1 MATQLQ
7 EGLAWG
13 ELRGIKAFVADS
25 NYNGTSELIV
35 FAHTDGYVYR
45 MEDGNSFDGS
55 NIISTFATP
64 FFPITDPRVRKSFYK
79 MFLFTD
85 PQGSF
90 NSNFSLKYD
99 FADPSVIQPATK
111 TISNTAVASEQAIY
125 GNVQFAHGGLVNN
138 GSNYSSGV
146 TTIAVDNLSTSN
158 LIAGDTFIIAGQG
171 TGSGASFVHT
181 VFTLSS
187 APSITNNAGNLTFS
201 PATPSSLN
209 DNTKVSFKTVNS
221 VGASTYGGESLKSI
235 FEEQTTGSGF
245 TASLQFESESTDAPY
260 SLDAVTLEYIR
271 TYTLIGFIMTGYTR
285 TDTTN
290 NIADGNIINASD
302 FDGEFD
308 AIETAFGTSGHTHD
322 GVTAGD
328 GGAITK
334 IGPGQ
339 DLVVSTTQVVPKT
352 TEQLTIGT
360 SSLKFTDLH
369 LNGSINATGLAT
381 DILVATDKKIQF
393 HDTAIFIHASQNGQL
408 DIDADTTVQINTAT
422 LDIDA
427 SSEVNISGATT
438 IGGIITATTG
448 THSLGATS
456 FNDNAITNVG
466 DIQLDSITGDDDTDT
481 SITFSGSNIITIA
494 TGGSNRLTIADGAL
508 SPVTTN
514 QIDLGTSSLEYKN
527 AFFDGTVTT
536 DALVADTADIDAG
549 TIDGVTLG
557 TNSAITQA
565 VIDNVNING
574 AQIGHTDDTDLITL
588 ADQAVTIAGSL
599 TLSGGLTVNG
609 TTTTVATTNTVVS
622 DSLIEL
628 ANGTSGSPSNDAGIV
643 IERGS
648 ANNAF
653 MGFDESADKFI
664 VGTGTFTGASTGD
677 LTITTGTLVANLE
690 GNVSG
695 ATTIEGTTL
704 VGKIKNTGG
713 NDAFTLP
720 DDDGSADQFLK
731 TDGSGNLDFA
741 SVSNNSV
748 RYVRSRWCIWYIRC
762 C

>member
-1 MATQLQ
+1 MA
-7 EGLAWG
+7 
-13 ELRGIKAFVADS
+13 
-25 NYNGTSELIV
+25 
-35 FAHTDGYVYR
+35 GY
-45 MEDGNSFDGS
+45 S
-55 NIISTFATP
+55 
-64 FFPITDPRVRKSFYK
+64 
-79 MFLFTD
+79 
-85 PQGSF
+85 
-90 NSNFSLKYD
+90 
-99 FADPSVIQPATK
+99 
-111 TISNTAVASEQAIY
+111 
-125 GNVQFAHGGLVNN
+125 
-138 GSNYSSGV
+138 
-146 TTIAVDNLSTSN
+146 
-158 LIAGDTFIIAGQG
+158 
-171 TGSGASFVHT
+171 
-181 VFTLSS
+181 
-187 APSITNNAGNLTFS
+187 
-201 PATPSSLN
+201 
-209 DNTKVSFKTVNS
+209 
-221 VGASTYGGESLKSI
+221 
-235 FEEQTTGSGF
+235 
-245 TASLQFESESTDAPY
+245 
-260 SLDAVTLEYIR
+260 
-271 TYTLIGFIMTGYTR
+271 R

-308 AIETAFGTSGHTHD
+308 AIATAFGTSGHTHD
-322 GVTAGD
+322 GTSEN

-334 IGPGQ
+334 IGPAQ
-339 DLVVSTTQVVPKT
+339 DLVVSASLVTPKT
-352 TEQLTIGT
+352 TNTLDIGT
-360 SSLKFTDLH
+360 DALEFKDIYIDGTAYID
-369 LNGSINATGLAT
+369 GLGR

-393 HDTAIFIHASQNGQL
+393 RDAAIFLNSSTDGQL

-427 SSEVNISGATT
+427 SSEVNISGAAT

-466 DIQLDSITGDDDTDT
+466 DIQLDSITGDGDTDT

-494 TGGSNRLTIADGAL
+494 TGGANRLTIADGAL

-609 TTTTVATTNTVVS
+609 TTTTVSTTNTVAT

-695 ATTIEGTTL
+695 ATTIAGTTL

-741 SVSNNSV
+741 SVSTTTALGTSGAGGVSGTLGVANGGTGLTSITANKLITGNGTSAMTVESGLTYDGSTFTVSGTVSATEVTATSDERLKSDIQTIDNALDKVMNMRGVTYTMQDQKGTGVVAQEIEKILPEVVVDGEEYKSV
-748 RYVRSRWCIWYIRC
+748 AYGNMVGVLIEAIKDLKKEINEHKQGCKCHGSSD
-762 C
+762 

>member
-1 MATQLQ
+1 MA
-7 EGLAWG
+7 
-13 ELRGIKAFVADS
+13 
-25 NYNGTSELIV
+25 
-35 FAHTDGYVYR
+35 GY
-45 MEDGNSFDGS
+45 S
-55 NIISTFATP
+55 
-64 FFPITDPRVRKSFYK
+64 
-79 MFLFTD
+79 
-85 PQGSF
+85 
-90 NSNFSLKYD
+90 
-99 FADPSVIQPATK
+99 
-111 TISNTAVASEQAIY
+111 
-125 GNVQFAHGGLVNN
+125 
-138 GSNYSSGV
+138 
-146 TTIAVDNLSTSN
+146 
-158 LIAGDTFIIAGQG
+158 
-171 TGSGASFVHT
+171 
-181 VFTLSS
+181 
-187 APSITNNAGNLTFS
+187 
-201 PATPSSLN
+201 
-209 DNTKVSFKTVNS
+209 
-221 VGASTYGGESLKSI
+221 
-235 FEEQTTGSGF
+235 
-245 TASLQFESESTDAPY
+245 
-260 SLDAVTLEYIR
+260 
-271 TYTLIGFIMTGYTR
+271 R

-308 AIETAFGTSGHTHD
+308 AIATAFGTSGHTHD
-322 GVTAGD
+322 GTSEN

-334 IGPGQ
+334 IGPAQ
-339 DLVVSTTQVVPKT
+339 DLVVSASLVTPKT
-352 TEQLTIGT
+352 TNTLDIGT
-360 SSLKFTDLH
+360 DALEFKDIYID
-369 LNGSINATGLAT
+369 GIAYIDGLGR
-381 DILVATDKKIQF
+381 DMLVASDKKIEF
-393 HDTAIFIHASQNGQL
+393 RDDAIFINSSTNGQL
-408 DIDADTTVQINTAT
+408 DIDADVTVQINTAT

-427 SSEVNISGATT
+427 SSSVNISGATT
-438 IGGIITATTG
+438 IGGVITATTG

-574 AQIGHTDDTDLITL
+574 AQIGHTDDTDLVTL

-609 TTTTVATTNTVVS
+609 TTTTVATTNTVAT

-628 ANGTSGSPSNDAGIV
+628 ANGTSGSPANDAGIV

-690 GNVSG
+690 GNVTG
-695 ATTIEGTTL
+695 DTTGTNIGTL
-704 VGKIKNTGG
+704 KKTAS
-713 NDAFTLP
+713 DTAFTLP
-720 DDDGSADQFLK
+720 ASDGSANEFLK
-731 TDGSGNLDFA
+731 TDGSGNLGFSA
-741 SVSNNSV
+741 VTVNNSGFDASGSEQLTV
-748 RYVRSRWCIWYIRC
+748 SKGGTGATSFTNNRVLTGNGTSAIVDEANLTFDGSTLSVTGGVTATGTVQGLEVTATSDERLKSDIQTIDNALDKVMKMRGVTYTMQDQKGTGVVAQEIEKILPEVVVDNEYKSVAYGNIVGVLIEAIKDLKKEIDEHKQGCKC
-762 C
+762 HGS

>member
-1 MATQLQ
+1 
-7 EGLAWG
+7 
-13 ELRGIKAFVADS
+13 
-25 NYNGTSELIV
+25 
-35 FAHTDGYVYR
+35 
-45 MEDGNSFDGS
+45 
-55 NIISTFATP
+55 
-64 FFPITDPRVRKSFYK
+64 
-79 MFLFTD
+79 
-85 PQGSF
+85 
-90 NSNFSLKYD
+90 
-99 FADPSVIQPATK
+99 
-111 TISNTAVASEQAIY
+111 
-125 GNVQFAHGGLVNN
+125 
-138 GSNYSSGV
+138 
-146 TTIAVDNLSTSN
+146 
-158 LIAGDTFIIAGQG
+158 
-171 TGSGASFVHT
+171 
-181 VFTLSS
+181 
-187 APSITNNAGNLTFS
+187 
-201 PATPSSLN
+201 
-209 DNTKVSFKTVNS
+209 
-221 VGASTYGGESLKSI
+221 
-235 FEEQTTGSGF
+235 
-245 TASLQFESESTDAPY
+245 
-260 SLDAVTLEYIR
+260 
-271 TYTLIGFIMTGYTR
+271 MTGYTR

-466 DIQLDSITGDDDTDT
+466 DIQLDSITGESDTDT

-514 QIDLGTSSLEYKN
+514 QIDLGTSLLEYKN

-574 AQIGHTDDTDLITL
+574 AQIGHTDDTDLVTL

-609 TTTTVATTNTVVS
+609 TTTTVATTNTVAT

-628 ANGTSGSPSNDAGIV
+628 ANGTSGSPANDAGIV

-704 VGKIKNTGG
+704 IGKIKKTGG

-720 DDDGSADQFLK
+720 ADDGSADQFLK
-731 TDGSGNLDFA
+731 TDGSGVLSFA
-741 SVSNNSV
+741 SISTTTALGTSGAGGVSGTLPVASGGTGTNAFINNRVLIGNGTSAIVDEAGLTYDGSTLTVSGTVSADEVTATSDERLKSDIETIDNALDKVMSMRGVTYTMKAEKGTGVIAQEVEKVLPEVVVDNEYKSV
-748 RYVRSRWCIWYIRC
+748 AYGNMVGILIEAIKDLKKEIDEHKQGCKCHGSTD
-762 C
+762 

>member
-1 MATQLQ
+1 MA
-7 EGLAWG
+7 
-13 ELRGIKAFVADS
+13 
-25 NYNGTSELIV
+25 
-35 FAHTDGYVYR
+35 GY
-45 MEDGNSFDGS
+45 S
-55 NIISTFATP
+55 
-64 FFPITDPRVRKSFYK
+64 
-79 MFLFTD
+79 
-85 PQGSF
+85 
-90 NSNFSLKYD
+90 
-99 FADPSVIQPATK
+99 
-111 TISNTAVASEQAIY
+111 
-125 GNVQFAHGGLVNN
+125 
-138 GSNYSSGV
+138 
-146 TTIAVDNLSTSN
+146 
-158 LIAGDTFIIAGQG
+158 
-171 TGSGASFVHT
+171 
-181 VFTLSS
+181 
-187 APSITNNAGNLTFS
+187 
-201 PATPSSLN
+201 
-209 DNTKVSFKTVNS
+209 
-221 VGASTYGGESLKSI
+221 
-235 FEEQTTGSGF
+235 
-245 TASLQFESESTDAPY
+245 
-260 SLDAVTLEYIR
+260 
-271 TYTLIGFIMTGYTR
+271 R

-308 AIETAFGTSGHTHD
+308 AIATAFGTSGHTHD
-322 GVTAGD
+322 GTSEN

-334 IGPGQ
+334 IGPAQ
-339 DLVVSTTQVVPKT
+339 DLVVSASLVTPKT
-352 TEQLTIGT
+352 TGTLDIGT
-360 SSLKFTDLH
+360 DALEFKDIYIDGTAYID
-369 LNGSINATGLAT
+369 GLGR

-393 HDTAIFIHASQNGQL
+393 RDAAIFLNSSTDGQL
-408 DIDADTTVQINTAT
+408 DIDADGTVQINTAT

-427 SSEVNISGATT
+427 SSSVNISGATT

-466 DIQLDSITGDDDTDT
+466 DIQLDSITGDGDTDT

-494 TGGSNRLTIADGAL
+494 TGGANRLTIADGAL

-574 AQIGHTDDTDLITL
+574 AQIGHTDDTDLVTL

-609 TTTTVATTNTVVS
+609 TTTTVSTTNTVAT

-653 MGFDESADKFI
+653 IGFDESADKFI

-677 LTITTGTLVANLE
+677 LTITTGTLVANVE
-690 GNVSG
+690 GLHTG
-695 ATTIEGTTL
+695 TIRRSSSHPT
-704 VGKIKNTGG
+704 
-713 NDAFTLP
+713 FTLP
-720 DDDGSADQFLK
+720 TADGTNGQFLK
-731 TDGSGNLDFA
+731 TDGSGELAFA
-741 SVSNNSV
+741 SALSSITLGTDTSGNYASAVTAGTGVSVSGSAGEGTSFAVSIGQAVATDSDVQFDSFGVGTGASGTTGEIRATNNITAYYSSDQRLKENIVNIPNALDKVMDINGVEFDWSTKYMNAHGGYDGLFNRKHQVGVIAQEVEKVLPEVVADRPDGYKAV
-748 RYVRSRWCIWYIRC
+748 RYEQLVPLLIEAIKELKTEIDTHKQGCKCHDTSK
-762 C
+762 

>member
-1 MATQLQ
+1 MA
-7 EGLAWG
+7 
-13 ELRGIKAFVADS
+13 
-25 NYNGTSELIV
+25 
-35 FAHTDGYVYR
+35 GY
-45 MEDGNSFDGS
+45 S
-55 NIISTFATP
+55 
-64 FFPITDPRVRKSFYK
+64 
-79 MFLFTD
+79 
-85 PQGSF
+85 
-90 NSNFSLKYD
+90 
-99 FADPSVIQPATK
+99 
-111 TISNTAVASEQAIY
+111 
-125 GNVQFAHGGLVNN
+125 
-138 GSNYSSGV
+138 
-146 TTIAVDNLSTSN
+146 
-158 LIAGDTFIIAGQG
+158 
-171 TGSGASFVHT
+171 
-181 VFTLSS
+181 
-187 APSITNNAGNLTFS
+187 
-201 PATPSSLN
+201 
-209 DNTKVSFKTVNS
+209 
-221 VGASTYGGESLKSI
+221 
-235 FEEQTTGSGF
+235 
-245 TASLQFESESTDAPY
+245 
-260 SLDAVTLEYIR
+260 
-271 TYTLIGFIMTGYTR
+271 R

-308 AIETAFGTSGHTHD
+308 AIATAFGTSGHVHD
-322 GVTAGD
+322 GTAEN

-334 IGPGQ
+334 IGPAQ
-339 DLVVSTTQVVPKT
+339 DLVVSASLVTPKT
-352 TEQLTIGT
+352 TNTLDIGT
-360 SSLKFTDLH
+360 DALEFKDIYIDGTAYID
-369 LNGSINATGLAT
+369 GLGR

-393 HDTAIFIHASQNGQL
+393 RDAAIFLNSSTDGQL
-408 DIDADTTVQINTAT
+408 DIDADGTVQINTAT

-427 SSEVNISGATT
+427 SSSVNISGATT

-466 DIQLDSITGDDDTDT
+466 DIQLDSITGDADTDT

-494 TGGSNRLTIADGAL
+494 TGGANRLTIADGAL

-536 DALVADTADIDAG
+536 DALVAGTADIDAG

-574 AQIGHTDDTDLITL
+574 AQIGHTDDTDLVTL

-609 TTTTVATTNTVVS
+609 TTTTVSTTNTVAT

-653 MGFDESADKFI
+653 IGFDESADKFI

-690 GNVSG
+690 GNVTG
-695 ATTIEGTTL
+695 DTTGSNIGTLKKTASD
-704 VGKIKNTGG
+704 T
-713 NDAFTLP
+713 AFTLP
-720 DDDGSADQFLK
+720 ASDGSSGQFLK
-731 TDGSGNLDFA
+731 TDGGGNLSFA
-741 SVSNNSV
+741 TVSTTIDLTADVTGVLPVANGGTGVSSITANKLLTGNGTSAMTVESGLTYDGSTFTVSGTVSATEVTATSDERLKSDIETIDNALDKVMSMRGVTYTMQDQKGTGVVAQEIEKILPEVVIDGEEYKSVAYGNMVGVLIEAIKDLKKEINEHKQGCKCHGSTD
-748 RYVRSRWCIWYIRC
+748 
-762 C
+762 

>member
-1 MATQLQ
+1 MA
-7 EGLAWG
+7 
-13 ELRGIKAFVADS
+13 
-25 NYNGTSELIV
+25 
-35 FAHTDGYVYR
+35 GY
-45 MEDGNSFDGS
+45 S
-55 NIISTFATP
+55 
-64 FFPITDPRVRKSFYK
+64 
-79 MFLFTD
+79 
-85 PQGSF
+85 
-90 NSNFSLKYD
+90 
-99 FADPSVIQPATK
+99 
-111 TISNTAVASEQAIY
+111 
-125 GNVQFAHGGLVNN
+125 
-138 GSNYSSGV
+138 
-146 TTIAVDNLSTSN
+146 
-158 LIAGDTFIIAGQG
+158 
-171 TGSGASFVHT
+171 
-181 VFTLSS
+181 
-187 APSITNNAGNLTFS
+187 
-201 PATPSSLN
+201 
-209 DNTKVSFKTVNS
+209 
-221 VGASTYGGESLKSI
+221 
-235 FEEQTTGSGF
+235 
-245 TASLQFESESTDAPY
+245 
-260 SLDAVTLEYIR
+260 
-271 TYTLIGFIMTGYTR
+271 R

-308 AIETAFGTSGHTHD
+308 AIATAFGTSGHTHD
-322 GVTAGD
+322 GTSEN

-334 IGPGQ
+334 IGPAQ
-339 DLVVSTTQVVPKT
+339 DLVVSASLVTPKT
-352 TEQLTIGT
+352 TNTLDIGT
-360 SSLKFTDLH
+360 DALEFKDIYIDGTAYID
-369 LNGSINATGLAT
+369 GLGR

-393 HDTAIFIHASQNGQL
+393 RDAAIFLNSSTDGQL

-427 SSEVNISGATT
+427 SSEVNISGAAT

-466 DIQLDSITGDDDTDT
+466 DIQLDSITGDGDTDT

-494 TGGSNRLTIADGAL
+494 TGGANRLTIADGAL

-574 AQIGHTDDTDLITL
+574 AQIGHTDDTDLVTL

-609 TTTTVATTNTVVS
+609 TTTTVSTTNTVAT

-695 ATTIEGTTL
+695 ATTIAGTTL

-741 SVSNNSV
+741 SVSTTTALGTSGAGGVSGTLGVANGGTGLTSITANKLITGNGTSAMTVESGLTYDGSTFTVSGTVSATEVTATSDERLKSDIQTIDNALDKVMNMRGVTYTMQDQKGTGVVAQEIEKILPEVVVDGEEYKSV
-748 RYVRSRWCIWYIRC
+748 AYGNMVGVLIEAIKDLKKEINEHKQGCKCHGSTD
-762 C
+762 

>member
-1 MATQLQ
+1 MA
-7 EGLAWG
+7 
-13 ELRGIKAFVADS
+13 
-25 NYNGTSELIV
+25 
-35 FAHTDGYVYR
+35 GY
-45 MEDGNSFDGS
+45 S
-55 NIISTFATP
+55 
-64 FFPITDPRVRKSFYK
+64 
-79 MFLFTD
+79 
-85 PQGSF
+85 
-90 NSNFSLKYD
+90 
-99 FADPSVIQPATK
+99 
-111 TISNTAVASEQAIY
+111 
-125 GNVQFAHGGLVNN
+125 
-138 GSNYSSGV
+138 
-146 TTIAVDNLSTSN
+146 
-158 LIAGDTFIIAGQG
+158 
-171 TGSGASFVHT
+171 
-181 VFTLSS
+181 
-187 APSITNNAGNLTFS
+187 
-201 PATPSSLN
+201 
-209 DNTKVSFKTVNS
+209 
-221 VGASTYGGESLKSI
+221 
-235 FEEQTTGSGF
+235 
-245 TASLQFESESTDAPY
+245 
-260 SLDAVTLEYIR
+260 
-271 TYTLIGFIMTGYTR
+271 R

-308 AIETAFGTSGHTHD
+308 AIATAFGTSGHTHD
-322 GVTAGD
+322 GTSEN

-334 IGPGQ
+334 IGPAQ
-339 DLVVSTTQVVPKT
+339 DLVVSASLVTPKT
-352 TEQLTIGT
+352 TNTLDIGT
-360 SSLKFTDLH
+360 DALEFKDIYIDGTAYID
-369 LNGSINATGLAT
+369 GLGR

-393 HDTAIFIHASQNGQL
+393 RDAAIFLNSSTDGQL

-427 SSEVNISGATT
+427 SSEVNISGAAT

-466 DIQLDSITGDDDTDT
+466 DIQLDSITGDGDTDT

-494 TGGSNRLTIADGAL
+494 TGGANRLTIADGAL

-609 TTTTVATTNTVVS
+609 TTTTVSTTNTVAT

-695 ATTIEGTTL
+695 ATTIAGTTL

-741 SVSNNSV
+741 SVSTTTALGTSGAGGVSGTLGVANGGTGLTSITANKLITGNGTSAMTVESGLTYDGSTFTVSGTVSATEVTATSDERLKSDIQTIDNALDKVMNMRGVTYTMQDQKGTGVVAQEIEKILPEVVIDGEEYKSV
-748 RYVRSRWCIWYIRC
+748 AYGNMVGVLIEAIKDLKKEINEHKQGCKCHGSTD
-762 C
+762 

>member
-1 MATQLQ
+1 MA
-7 EGLAWG
+7 
-13 ELRGIKAFVADS
+13 
-25 NYNGTSELIV
+25 
-35 FAHTDGYVYR
+35 GY
-45 MEDGNSFDGS
+45 S
-55 NIISTFATP
+55 
-64 FFPITDPRVRKSFYK
+64 
-79 MFLFTD
+79 
-85 PQGSF
+85 
-90 NSNFSLKYD
+90 
-99 FADPSVIQPATK
+99 
-111 TISNTAVASEQAIY
+111 
-125 GNVQFAHGGLVNN
+125 
-138 GSNYSSGV
+138 
-146 TTIAVDNLSTSN
+146 
-158 LIAGDTFIIAGQG
+158 
-171 TGSGASFVHT
+171 
-181 VFTLSS
+181 
-187 APSITNNAGNLTFS
+187 
-201 PATPSSLN
+201 
-209 DNTKVSFKTVNS
+209 
-221 VGASTYGGESLKSI
+221 
-235 FEEQTTGSGF
+235 
-245 TASLQFESESTDAPY
+245 
-260 SLDAVTLEYIR
+260 
-271 TYTLIGFIMTGYTR
+271 R

-308 AIETAFGTSGHTHD
+308 AIATAFGTSGHTHD
-322 GVTAGD
+322 GTSEN

-334 IGPGQ
+334 IGPAQ
-339 DLVVSTTQVVPKT
+339 DLVVSASLVTPKT
-352 TEQLTIGT
+352 TNTLDIGT
-360 SSLKFTDLH
+360 DALEFKDIYIDGTAYID
-369 LNGSINATGLAT
+369 GLGR

-393 HDTAIFIHASQNGQL
+393 HDTAIFIHASADGILDLVADTEIEINAT
-408 DIDADTTVQINTAT
+408 DIDINGAV
-422 LDIDA
+422 D
-427 SSEVNISGATT
+427 ISGATT

-466 DIQLDSITGDDDTDT
+466 DIQLDSITGDADTDT

-494 TGGSNRLTIADGAL
+494 TGGANRLTIADGAL

-574 AQIGHTDDTDLITL
+574 AQIGHTDDTDLVTL

-609 TTTTVATTNTVVS
+609 TTTTVSTTNTVAT

-653 MGFDESADKFI
+653 IGFDESADKFI

-677 LTITTGTLVANLE
+677 LTITTGTLVANVE
-690 GNVSG
+690 GLHTG
-695 ATTIEGTTL
+695 TIRRSSSHPT
-704 VGKIKNTGG
+704 
-713 NDAFTLP
+713 FTLP
-720 DDDGSADQFLK
+720 TADGTNGQFLK
-731 TDGSGNLDFA
+731 TDGSGELSFA
-741 SVSNNSV
+741 SALSSITLGTDTSGNYASAVTAGTGVSVSGSAGEGTSFAVSIGQAVATSSDVQFDSFGVGTAASGTTGEIRATNNITAFYSSDKRLKENIVNIPNALDKVMNINGVEFDWSPEYIETHGGEDELFNRKHQVGVIAQEVEKVLPEVVADRPDGYKAV
-748 RYVRSRWCIWYIRC
+748 RYEQLTALLIEAVKDLKQELDNHKQGCKCHDTSK
-762 C
+762 

>member
-1 MATQLQ
+1 MA
-7 EGLAWG
+7 
-13 ELRGIKAFVADS
+13 
-25 NYNGTSELIV
+25 
-35 FAHTDGYVYR
+35 GY
-45 MEDGNSFDGS
+45 S
-55 NIISTFATP
+55 
-64 FFPITDPRVRKSFYK
+64 
-79 MFLFTD
+79 
-85 PQGSF
+85 
-90 NSNFSLKYD
+90 
-99 FADPSVIQPATK
+99 
-111 TISNTAVASEQAIY
+111 
-125 GNVQFAHGGLVNN
+125 
-138 GSNYSSGV
+138 
-146 TTIAVDNLSTSN
+146 
-158 LIAGDTFIIAGQG
+158 
-171 TGSGASFVHT
+171 
-181 VFTLSS
+181 
-187 APSITNNAGNLTFS
+187 
-201 PATPSSLN
+201 
-209 DNTKVSFKTVNS
+209 
-221 VGASTYGGESLKSI
+221 
-235 FEEQTTGSGF
+235 
-245 TASLQFESESTDAPY
+245 
-260 SLDAVTLEYIR
+260 
-271 TYTLIGFIMTGYTR
+271 R

-308 AIETAFGTSGHTHD
+308 AIATAFGTSGHTHD
-322 GVTAGD
+322 GTSD
-328 GGAITK
+328 NGGAITK
-334 IGPGQ
+334 IGPAQ
-339 DLVVSTTQVVPKT
+339 DLVVSASLVTPKT
-352 TEQLTIGT
+352 TNTLDIGT
-360 SSLKFTDLH
+360 DALEFKDIYIDGTAYID
-369 LNGSINATGLAT
+369 GLGR

-393 HDTAIFIHASQNGQL
+393 RDAAIFLNSSTDGQL

-427 SSEVNISGATT
+427 SSEVNISGAAT

-466 DIQLDSITGDDDTDT
+466 DIQLDSITGDGDTDT

-494 TGGSNRLTIADGAL
+494 TGGANRLTIADGAL

-574 AQIGHTDDTDLITL
+574 AQIGHTDDTDLVTL

-609 TTTTVATTNTVVS
+609 TTTTVSTTNTVAT

-695 ATTIEGTTL
+695 ATTIAGTTL

-731 TDGSGNLDFA
+731 PDGSGNLDFA
-741 SVSNNSV
+741 SVSTTTALGTSGAGGVSGTLGVANGGTGLTSITANKLITGNGTSAMTVESGLTYDGSTFTVSGTVSATEVTATSDERLKSDIQTIDNALDKVMNMRGVTYTMQDQKGTGVVAQEIEKILPEVVVDGEEYKSV
-748 RYVRSRWCIWYIRC
+748 AYGNMVGVLIEAIKDLKKEINEHKQGCKCHGSTD
-762 C
+762 

>member
-1 MATQLQ
+1 MA
-7 EGLAWG
+7 
-13 ELRGIKAFVADS
+13 
-25 NYNGTSELIV
+25 
-35 FAHTDGYVYR
+35 GY
-45 MEDGNSFDGS
+45 S
-55 NIISTFATP
+55 
-64 FFPITDPRVRKSFYK
+64 
-79 MFLFTD
+79 
-85 PQGSF
+85 
-90 NSNFSLKYD
+90 
-99 FADPSVIQPATK
+99 
-111 TISNTAVASEQAIY
+111 
-125 GNVQFAHGGLVNN
+125 
-138 GSNYSSGV
+138 
-146 TTIAVDNLSTSN
+146 
-158 LIAGDTFIIAGQG
+158 
-171 TGSGASFVHT
+171 
-181 VFTLSS
+181 
-187 APSITNNAGNLTFS
+187 
-201 PATPSSLN
+201 
-209 DNTKVSFKTVNS
+209 
-221 VGASTYGGESLKSI
+221 
-235 FEEQTTGSGF
+235 
-245 TASLQFESESTDAPY
+245 
-260 SLDAVTLEYIR
+260 
-271 TYTLIGFIMTGYTR
+271 R

-308 AIETAFGTSGHTHD
+308 AIATAFGTSGHTHD
-322 GVTAGD
+322 GTAEN

-334 IGPGQ
+334 IGPSQ
-339 DLVVSTTQVVPKT
+339 DLVVSASLVTPKT
-352 TEQLTIGT
+352 TNTLDIGT
-360 SSLKFTDLH
+360 DALEFKDIYIDGTAYID
-369 LNGSINATGLAT
+369 GLGR

-393 HDTAIFIHASQNGQL
+393 RDAAIFLNSSTDGQL
-408 DIDADTTVQINTAT
+408 DIDADGTVQINTAT

-427 SSEVNISGATT
+427 SSSVNISGATT
-438 IGGIITATTG
+438 IGGVITATTG

-466 DIQLDSITGDDDTDT
+466 DIQLDSITGDGDTDT
-481 SITFSGSNIITIA
+481 SITFSGSDIITIA

-574 AQIGHTDDTDLITL
+574 TQIGHTDDTDLITL

-690 GNVSG
+690 GNVTG
-695 ATTIEGTTL
+695 DVTGDTTGVHIGQ
-704 VGKIKNTGG
+704 IKKTASDTAYTFPASPTNGYY
-713 NDAFTLP
+713 L
-720 DDDGSADQFLK
+720 Q
-731 TDGSGNLDFA
+731 TDGSGVLSWAEVSTTVNNGNWSGTDLAVANGGTGASTASGARGNLGLDTDDDVQFDSFGVGTAA
-741 SVSNNSV
+741 SGTTGEIRATNNITAYYSSDQRLKENIVNIPNALDKVMDINGVEFDWSTEYMEARGGQDDLFNRKHQVGVIAQEVEKVLPEVVADRPDGYKAV
-748 RYVRSRWCIWYIRC
+748 RYEQLVPLLIEAIKELKTEIDTHKQGCKCHDTSK
-762 C
+762 

>member
-1 MATQLQ
+1 MA
-7 EGLAWG
+7 
-13 ELRGIKAFVADS
+13 
-25 NYNGTSELIV
+25 
-35 FAHTDGYVYR
+35 GY
-45 MEDGNSFDGS
+45 S
-55 NIISTFATP
+55 
-64 FFPITDPRVRKSFYK
+64 
-79 MFLFTD
+79 
-85 PQGSF
+85 
-90 NSNFSLKYD
+90 
-99 FADPSVIQPATK
+99 
-111 TISNTAVASEQAIY
+111 
-125 GNVQFAHGGLVNN
+125 
-138 GSNYSSGV
+138 
-146 TTIAVDNLSTSN
+146 
-158 LIAGDTFIIAGQG
+158 
-171 TGSGASFVHT
+171 
-181 VFTLSS
+181 
-187 APSITNNAGNLTFS
+187 
-201 PATPSSLN
+201 
-209 DNTKVSFKTVNS
+209 
-221 VGASTYGGESLKSI
+221 
-235 FEEQTTGSGF
+235 
-245 TASLQFESESTDAPY
+245 
-260 SLDAVTLEYIR
+260 
-271 TYTLIGFIMTGYTR
+271 R

-308 AIETAFGTSGHTHD
+308 AIATAFGTSGHTHD
-322 GVTAGD
+322 GTAEN

-334 IGPGQ
+334 IGPSQ
-339 DLVVSTTQVVPKT
+339 DFVVSASLVTPKT
-352 TEQLTIGT
+352 TNTLDIGT
-360 SSLKFTDLH
+360 DALEFKDIYIDGTAYID
-369 LNGSINATGLAT
+369 GLGR

-393 HDTAIFIHASQNGQL
+393 HDTAIFIHASADGILDLVADTEIEINAT
-408 DIDADTTVQINTAT
+408 DIDINGAV
-422 LDIDA
+422 D
-427 SSEVNISGATT
+427 ISGATT

-466 DIQLDSITGDDDTDT
+466 DIQLDSITGDADTDT

-494 TGGSNRLTIADGAL
+494 TGGANRLTIADGAL

-574 AQIGHTDDTDLITL
+574 AQIGHTDDTDLVTL

-609 TTTTVATTNTVVS
+609 TTTTVATTNTVAT

-628 ANGTSGSPSNDAGIV
+628 ANGTSGSPANDAGIV

-653 MGFDESADKFI
+653 IGFDESADKFI

-690 GNVSG
+690 GNVTG
-695 ATTIEGTTL
+695 DTTGTNIGTL
-704 VGKIKNTGG
+704 KKTAS
-713 NDAFTLP
+713 DTAFTLP
-720 DDDGSADQFLK
+720 ASDGSANEFLK
-731 TDGSGNLDFA
+731 TDGSGNLGFSA
-741 SVSNNSV
+741 VTVNNSGFDASGSEQLTV
-748 RYVRSRWCIWYIRC
+748 SKGGTGATSFTNNRVLTGNGTSAIVDEANLTFNGSTLSVTGGVTASGTVQGAEVTATSDERLKSNIKTIDNALDKVMNMRGVTYIMQDQKGTGVVAQEIEKILPEVVVDGEEYKSVAYGNMVGVLIEAIKDLKKEINEHKQGC
-762 C
+762 KCHGSSD

>member
-1 MATQLQ
+1 MA
-7 EGLAWG
+7 
-13 ELRGIKAFVADS
+13 
-25 NYNGTSELIV
+25 
-35 FAHTDGYVYR
+35 GY
-45 MEDGNSFDGS
+45 S
-55 NIISTFATP
+55 
-64 FFPITDPRVRKSFYK
+64 
-79 MFLFTD
+79 
-85 PQGSF
+85 
-90 NSNFSLKYD
+90 
-99 FADPSVIQPATK
+99 
-111 TISNTAVASEQAIY
+111 
-125 GNVQFAHGGLVNN
+125 
-138 GSNYSSGV
+138 
-146 TTIAVDNLSTSN
+146 
-158 LIAGDTFIIAGQG
+158 
-171 TGSGASFVHT
+171 
-181 VFTLSS
+181 
-187 APSITNNAGNLTFS
+187 
-201 PATPSSLN
+201 
-209 DNTKVSFKTVNS
+209 
-221 VGASTYGGESLKSI
+221 
-235 FEEQTTGSGF
+235 
-245 TASLQFESESTDAPY
+245 
-260 SLDAVTLEYIR
+260 
-271 TYTLIGFIMTGYTR
+271 R

-308 AIETAFGTSGHTHD
+308 AIATAFGTSGHTHD
-322 GVTAGD
+322 GTSEN

-334 IGPGQ
+334 IGPAQ
-339 DLVVSTTQVVPKT
+339 DLVVSASLVTPKT
-352 TEQLTIGT
+352 TNTLDIGT
-360 SSLKFTDLH
+360 DALEFKDIYIDGTAYID
-369 LNGSINATGLAT
+369 GLGR

-393 HDTAIFIHASQNGQL
+393 RDAAIFLNSSTDGQL
-408 DIDADTTVQINTAT
+408 DIDADGTVQINTAT

-427 SSEVNISGATT
+427 SSEVNISGAAT

-466 DIQLDSITGDDDTDT
+466 DIQLDSITGDGDTDT

-494 TGGSNRLTIADGAL
+494 TGGANRLTIADGAL

-574 AQIGHTDDTDLITL
+574 AQIGHTDDTDLVTL

-609 TTTTVATTNTVVS
+609 TTTTVSTTNTVAT

-653 MGFDESADKFI
+653 IGFDESADKFI

-695 ATTIEGTTL
+695 ATTIAGTTL

-741 SVSNNSV
+741 SVSTTTALGTSGAGGVSGTLGVANGGTGLTSITANKLITGNGTSAMTVESGLTYDGSTFTVRGTVSATEVTATSDERLKSDIQTIDNALDKVMNMRGVTYTMQDQKGTGVVAQEIEKILPEVVVDGEEYKSV
-748 RYVRSRWCIWYIRC
+748 AYGNMIGILIEAIKDLKKEINEHKQGCKCHGSTD
-762 C
+762 

>member
-1 MATQLQ
+1 MA
-7 EGLAWG
+7 
-13 ELRGIKAFVADS
+13 
-25 NYNGTSELIV
+25 
-35 FAHTDGYVYR
+35 GY
-45 MEDGNSFDGS
+45 S
-55 NIISTFATP
+55 
-64 FFPITDPRVRKSFYK
+64 
-79 MFLFTD
+79 
-85 PQGSF
+85 
-90 NSNFSLKYD
+90 
-99 FADPSVIQPATK
+99 
-111 TISNTAVASEQAIY
+111 
-125 GNVQFAHGGLVNN
+125 
-138 GSNYSSGV
+138 
-146 TTIAVDNLSTSN
+146 
-158 LIAGDTFIIAGQG
+158 
-171 TGSGASFVHT
+171 
-181 VFTLSS
+181 
-187 APSITNNAGNLTFS
+187 
-201 PATPSSLN
+201 
-209 DNTKVSFKTVNS
+209 
-221 VGASTYGGESLKSI
+221 
-235 FEEQTTGSGF
+235 
-245 TASLQFESESTDAPY
+245 
-260 SLDAVTLEYIR
+260 
-271 TYTLIGFIMTGYTR
+271 R

-308 AIETAFGTSGHTHD
+308 AIATAFGTSGHTHD
-322 GVTAGD
+322 GTSEN
-328 GGAITK
+328 GGAVTK

-339 DLVVSTTQVVPKT
+339 DLVVSGALVTPKT
-352 TEQLTIGT
+352 PNTLAIGT
-360 SSLKFTDLH
+360 NSLRFTDLH

-381 DILVATDKKIQF
+381 DITVAGTKKIQF
-393 HDTAIFIHASQNGQL
+393 HDTATFINSSTDGQL
-408 DIDADTTVQINTAT
+408 DIDADGTVQINTAT

-427 SSEVNISGATT
+427 SSEVNISGAAT

-466 DIQLDSITGDDDTDT
+466 DIQLDSITGDGDTDT

-514 QIDLGTSSLEYKN
+514 QIDLGTASLEYKN

-536 DALVADTADIDAG
+536 DALVAGTADIDAG

-574 AQIGHTDDTDLITL
+574 TQIGHTDDTDLITL
-588 ADQAVTIAGSL
+588 AADAVTIAGSL

-609 TTTTVATTNTVVS
+609 ATTTVSTTNTVAT

-690 GNVSG
+690 GNITGDVTGDTTGVHIGQIKKTASDTAYTFPASPTNGYYLQTNGSGVLSWAEVSTTTALGTSGAGGVSGTLGVGNGGTGQTTLSSDAVLTGNGSSGITAEGNLTFDGSTLTVSG
-695 ATTIEGTTL
+695 AITASGNITGLTSDKRLKDFKETIPSALEKVSKLNGYNFNWNDTAKKLDANIFDDEDQVGVSAQEVLEVCPEAVKPAPIDNSYYTVQYEKL
-704 VGKIKNTGG
+704 VPLLIEAIKDIKNE
-713 NDAFTLP
+713 
-720 DDDGSADQFLK
+720 
-731 TDGSGNLDFA
+731 LDEHKHG
-741 SVSNNSV
+741 
-748 RYVRSRWCIWYIRC
+748 CKC
-762 C
+762 K

>member
-1 MATQLQ
+1 MA
-7 EGLAWG
+7 
-13 ELRGIKAFVADS
+13 
-25 NYNGTSELIV
+25 
-35 FAHTDGYVYR
+35 GY
-45 MEDGNSFDGS
+45 S
-55 NIISTFATP
+55 
-64 FFPITDPRVRKSFYK
+64 
-79 MFLFTD
+79 
-85 PQGSF
+85 
-90 NSNFSLKYD
+90 
-99 FADPSVIQPATK
+99 
-111 TISNTAVASEQAIY
+111 
-125 GNVQFAHGGLVNN
+125 
-138 GSNYSSGV
+138 
-146 TTIAVDNLSTSN
+146 
-158 LIAGDTFIIAGQG
+158 
-171 TGSGASFVHT
+171 
-181 VFTLSS
+181 
-187 APSITNNAGNLTFS
+187 
-201 PATPSSLN
+201 
-209 DNTKVSFKTVNS
+209 
-221 VGASTYGGESLKSI
+221 
-235 FEEQTTGSGF
+235 
-245 TASLQFESESTDAPY
+245 
-260 SLDAVTLEYIR
+260 
-271 TYTLIGFIMTGYTR
+271 R

-308 AIETAFGTSGHTHD
+308 AIATAFGTSGHTHD
-322 GVTAGD
+322 GTSEN

-334 IGPGQ
+334 IGPAQ
-339 DLVVSTTQVVPKT
+339 DLVVSASLVTPKT
-352 TEQLTIGT
+352 TNTLDIGT
-360 SSLKFTDLH
+360 DALEFKDIYIDGTAYID
-369 LNGSINATGLAT
+369 GLGR

-393 HDTAIFIHASQNGQL
+393 RDAAIFLNSSTDGQL
-408 DIDADTTVQINTAT
+408 DIDADGTVQINTAT

-427 SSEVNISGATT
+427 SSEVNISGAAT

-466 DIQLDSITGDDDTDT
+466 DIQLDSITGDGDTDT

-494 TGGSNRLTIADGAL
+494 TGGANRLTIADGAL

-574 AQIGHTDDTDLITL
+574 AQIGHTDDTDLVTL

-609 TTTTVATTNTVVS
+609 TTTTVATTNTVAT

-628 ANGTSGSPSNDAGIV
+628 ANGTSGSPANDAGIV

-690 GNVSG
+690 GNVTG
-695 ATTIEGTTL
+695 DTTGTNIGTL
-704 VGKIKNTGG
+704 RKTAS
-713 NDAFTLP
+713 DAVFTLP
-720 DDDGSADQFLK
+720 ASDGSNGQFLK
-731 TDGSGNLDFA
+731 TDGSGNLSFA
-741 SVSNNSV
+741 TVSTTPNLASDVTGTLPVANGGTGATSFTSNRVLTGTGTSAITDEANLTFDGSTLSVTGGVTATGTVQGAEVTATSDERLKSDIKTIDNALDKVMSMRGVTYTMQAEKGTGVIAQEVEKILPEVVVDNEYKSVAYGNMVGVLIEAIKELKTELNNHKQSCKCHG
-748 RYVRSRWCIWYIRC
+748 SSD
-762 C
+762 

>member
-1 MATQLQ
+1 MA
-7 EGLAWG
+7 
-13 ELRGIKAFVADS
+13 
-25 NYNGTSELIV
+25 
-35 FAHTDGYVYR
+35 GY
-45 MEDGNSFDGS
+45 S
-55 NIISTFATP
+55 
-64 FFPITDPRVRKSFYK
+64 
-79 MFLFTD
+79 
-85 PQGSF
+85 
-90 NSNFSLKYD
+90 
-99 FADPSVIQPATK
+99 
-111 TISNTAVASEQAIY
+111 
-125 GNVQFAHGGLVNN
+125 
-138 GSNYSSGV
+138 
-146 TTIAVDNLSTSN
+146 
-158 LIAGDTFIIAGQG
+158 
-171 TGSGASFVHT
+171 
-181 VFTLSS
+181 
-187 APSITNNAGNLTFS
+187 
-201 PATPSSLN
+201 
-209 DNTKVSFKTVNS
+209 
-221 VGASTYGGESLKSI
+221 
-235 FEEQTTGSGF
+235 
-245 TASLQFESESTDAPY
+245 
-260 SLDAVTLEYIR
+260 
-271 TYTLIGFIMTGYTR
+271 R

-308 AIETAFGTSGHTHD
+308 AIATAFGTSGHTHD
-322 GVTAGD
+322 GTSEN

-334 IGPGQ
+334 IGPAQ
-339 DLVVSTTQVVPKT
+339 DLVVSDSLVTPKT
-352 TEQLTIGT
+352 TDTLSIGT
-360 SSLKFTDLH
+360 DALEFKDIYIDGTAYID
-369 LNGSINATGLAT
+369 GLGR
-381 DILVATDKKIQF
+381 DMLVASDKKIEF
-393 HDTAIFIHASQNGQL
+393 RDAAIFLNSSTDGQL
-408 DIDADTTVQINTAT
+408 DIDADGTVQINTAT

-427 SSEVNISGATT
+427 SSSVNISGATT

-466 DIQLDSITGDDDTDT
+466 DIQLDSITGDGDTDT

-574 AQIGHTDDTDLITL
+574 AQIGHTDDTDLVTL

-609 TTTTVATTNTVVS
+609 TTTTVATTNTVAT

-628 ANGTSGSPSNDAGIV
+628 ANGTSGSPANDAGIV

-690 GNVSG
+690 GNVQVILQVY
-695 ATTIEGTTL
+695 T
-704 VGKIKNTGG
+704 
-713 NDAFTLP
+713 
-720 DDDGSADQFLK
+720 
-731 TDGSGNLDFA
+731 
-741 SVSNNSV
+741 
-748 RYVRSRWCIWYIRC
+748 
-762 C
+762 

>member
-1 MATQLQ
+1 
-7 EGLAWG
+7 
-13 ELRGIKAFVADS
+13 
-25 NYNGTSELIV
+25 
-35 FAHTDGYVYR
+35 
-45 MEDGNSFDGS
+45 
-55 NIISTFATP
+55 
-64 FFPITDPRVRKSFYK
+64 
-79 MFLFTD
+79 
-85 PQGSF
+85 
-90 NSNFSLKYD
+90 
-99 FADPSVIQPATK
+99 
-111 TISNTAVASEQAIY
+111 
-125 GNVQFAHGGLVNN
+125 
-138 GSNYSSGV
+138 
-146 TTIAVDNLSTSN
+146 
-158 LIAGDTFIIAGQG
+158 
-171 TGSGASFVHT
+171 
-181 VFTLSS
+181 
-187 APSITNNAGNLTFS
+187 
-201 PATPSSLN
+201 
-209 DNTKVSFKTVNS
+209 
-221 VGASTYGGESLKSI
+221 
-235 FEEQTTGSGF
+235 
-245 TASLQFESESTDAPY
+245 
-260 SLDAVTLEYIR
+260 
-271 TYTLIGFIMTGYTR
+271 MTGYTR

-741 SVSNNSV
+741 SVSTTTALGTSGAGGVSGTLGVANGGTGLTSITENKLITGNGTSAMTVESGLTYDGSTFTVNGTVSATEVTATSDERLKSDIQTIDNALDKVMNMRGVTYTMQDQKGTGVVAQEIEKILPEVVVDGEEYKSV
-748 RYVRSRWCIWYIRC
+748 AYGNMVGILIEAIKDLKKEIDEHKQGCKCHGSTD
-762 C
+762 

>member
-1 MATQLQ
+1 MA
-7 EGLAWG
+7 
-13 ELRGIKAFVADS
+13 
-25 NYNGTSELIV
+25 
-35 FAHTDGYVYR
+35 GY
-45 MEDGNSFDGS
+45 S
-55 NIISTFATP
+55 
-64 FFPITDPRVRKSFYK
+64 
-79 MFLFTD
+79 
-85 PQGSF
+85 
-90 NSNFSLKYD
+90 
-99 FADPSVIQPATK
+99 
-111 TISNTAVASEQAIY
+111 
-125 GNVQFAHGGLVNN
+125 
-138 GSNYSSGV
+138 
-146 TTIAVDNLSTSN
+146 
-158 LIAGDTFIIAGQG
+158 
-171 TGSGASFVHT
+171 
-181 VFTLSS
+181 
-187 APSITNNAGNLTFS
+187 
-201 PATPSSLN
+201 
-209 DNTKVSFKTVNS
+209 
-221 VGASTYGGESLKSI
+221 
-235 FEEQTTGSGF
+235 
-245 TASLQFESESTDAPY
+245 
-260 SLDAVTLEYIR
+260 
-271 TYTLIGFIMTGYTR
+271 R

-308 AIETAFGTSGHTHD
+308 AIATAFGTSGHTHD
-322 GVTAGD
+322 GTSEN

-334 IGPGQ
+334 IGPAQ
-339 DLVVSTTQVVPKT
+339 DLVVSASLVTPKT
-352 TEQLTIGT
+352 TNTLDIGT
-360 SSLKFTDLH
+360 DALEFKDIYIDGTAYID
-369 LNGSINATGLAT
+369 GLGR

-393 HDTAIFIHASQNGQL
+393 HDTAIFIHASADGILDLVADTEIEINAT
-408 DIDADTTVQINTAT
+408 DIDINGAV
-422 LDIDA
+422 D
-427 SSEVNISGATT
+427 ISGATT

-466 DIQLDSITGDDDTDT
+466 DIQLDSITGDGDTDT

-494 TGGSNRLTIADGAL
+494 TGGANRLTIADGAL

-609 TTTTVATTNTVVS
+609 TTTTVATTNTVAT

-653 MGFDESADKFI
+653 IGFDESADKFI

-704 VGKIKNTGG
+704 IGKIKKTGG
-713 NDAFTLP
+713 NDEFTLP
-720 DDDGSADQFLK
+720 ADDGSADQFLK
-731 TDGSGNLDFA
+731 TNGSGVLSFA
-741 SVSNNSV
+741 SVSTTTALGTSGAGGVSGTLGVGNGGTGQTTLSSDAVLTGNGSSGITAEGNLSFNSSNQLSVSGTITCTGDITGLTSDKRLKDFKGTIPLALEKVQKLSGYNFNWNDTAKELDSNIFTDDNQVGVSAQEVLEVCPEAVKPAPVDNNYYTVQYEKLVPLLIEAVKELKTELDELKS
-748 RYVRSRWCIWYIRC
+748 SKI
-762 C
+762 

>member
-1 MATQLQ
+1 MA
-7 EGLAWG
+7 
-13 ELRGIKAFVADS
+13 
-25 NYNGTSELIV
+25 
-35 FAHTDGYVYR
+35 GY
-45 MEDGNSFDGS
+45 S
-55 NIISTFATP
+55 
-64 FFPITDPRVRKSFYK
+64 
-79 MFLFTD
+79 
-85 PQGSF
+85 
-90 NSNFSLKYD
+90 
-99 FADPSVIQPATK
+99 
-111 TISNTAVASEQAIY
+111 
-125 GNVQFAHGGLVNN
+125 
-138 GSNYSSGV
+138 
-146 TTIAVDNLSTSN
+146 
-158 LIAGDTFIIAGQG
+158 
-171 TGSGASFVHT
+171 
-181 VFTLSS
+181 
-187 APSITNNAGNLTFS
+187 
-201 PATPSSLN
+201 
-209 DNTKVSFKTVNS
+209 
-221 VGASTYGGESLKSI
+221 
-235 FEEQTTGSGF
+235 
-245 TASLQFESESTDAPY
+245 
-260 SLDAVTLEYIR
+260 
-271 TYTLIGFIMTGYTR
+271 R

-308 AIETAFGTSGHTHD
+308 AIATAFGTSGHVHD
-322 GVTAGD
+322 GTAEN

-334 IGPGQ
+334 IGPSQ
-339 DLVVSTTQVVPKT
+339 DFVVSASLVTPKT
-352 TEQLTIGT
+352 TNTLDIGT
-360 SSLKFTDLH
+360 DALEFKDIYIDGTAYID
-369 LNGSINATGLAT
+369 GLGR

-393 HDTAIFIHASQNGQL
+393 RDAAIFLNSSTDGQL
-408 DIDADTTVQINTAT
+408 DIDADGTVQINTAT

-427 SSEVNISGATT
+427 SSEVNISGAAT

-466 DIQLDSITGDDDTDT
+466 DIQLDSITGDGDTDT

-494 TGGSNRLTIADGAL
+494 TGGANRLTIADGAL

-574 AQIGHTDDTDLITL
+574 AQIGHTDDTDLVTL

-695 ATTIEGTTL
+695 ATTIAGTTL

-741 SVSNNSV
+741 SVSTTTALGTSGAGGVSGTLGVANGGTGLTSITANKLITGNGTSAMTVESGLTYDGSTFTVSGTVSATEVTATSDERLKSDIQTIDNALDKVMNMRGVTYTMQDQKGTGVVAQEIEKILPEVVVDGEEYKSV
-748 RYVRSRWCIWYIRC
+748 AYGNMVGVLIEAIKDLKKEINEHKQGCKCHGSTD
-762 C
+762 

>member
-1 MATQLQ
+1 MA
-7 EGLAWG
+7 
-13 ELRGIKAFVADS
+13 
-25 NYNGTSELIV
+25 
-35 FAHTDGYVYR
+35 GY
-45 MEDGNSFDGS
+45 S
-55 NIISTFATP
+55 
-64 FFPITDPRVRKSFYK
+64 
-79 MFLFTD
+79 
-85 PQGSF
+85 
-90 NSNFSLKYD
+90 
-99 FADPSVIQPATK
+99 
-111 TISNTAVASEQAIY
+111 
-125 GNVQFAHGGLVNN
+125 
-138 GSNYSSGV
+138 
-146 TTIAVDNLSTSN
+146 
-158 LIAGDTFIIAGQG
+158 
-171 TGSGASFVHT
+171 
-181 VFTLSS
+181 
-187 APSITNNAGNLTFS
+187 
-201 PATPSSLN
+201 
-209 DNTKVSFKTVNS
+209 
-221 VGASTYGGESLKSI
+221 
-235 FEEQTTGSGF
+235 
-245 TASLQFESESTDAPY
+245 
-260 SLDAVTLEYIR
+260 
-271 TYTLIGFIMTGYTR
+271 R

-308 AIETAFGTSGHTHD
+308 AIATAFGTSGHTHD
-322 GVTAGD
+322 GTSEN

-334 IGPGQ
+334 IGPAQ
-339 DLVVSTTQVVPKT
+339 DLVVSASLVTPKT
-352 TEQLTIGT
+352 TNTLDIGT
-360 SSLKFTDLH
+360 DALEFKDIYIDGTAYID
-369 LNGSINATGLAT
+369 GLGR

-393 HDTAIFIHASQNGQL
+393 RDAAIFLNSSTDGQL

-427 SSEVNISGATT
+427 SSEVNISGAAT

-466 DIQLDSITGDDDTDT
+466 DIQLDSITGDGDTDT

-494 TGGSNRLTIADGAL
+494 TGGANRLTIADGAL

-574 AQIGHTDDTDLITL
+574 AQIGHTDDTDLVTL

-695 ATTIEGTTL
+695 ATTIAGTTL

-741 SVSNNSV
+741 SVSTTTALGTSGAGGVSGTLGVANGGTGLTSITANKLITGNGTSAMTVESGLTYDGSTFTVSGTVSATEVTATSDERLKSDIQTIDNALDKVMNMRGVTYTMQDQKGTGVVAQEIEKILPEVVVDGEEYKSV
-748 RYVRSRWCIWYIRC
+748 AYGNMVGVLIEAIKDLKKEINEHKQGWKCHGSTD
-762 C
+762 

>member
-1 MATQLQ
+1 MA
-7 EGLAWG
+7 
-13 ELRGIKAFVADS
+13 
-25 NYNGTSELIV
+25 
-35 FAHTDGYVYR
+35 GY
-45 MEDGNSFDGS
+45 S
-55 NIISTFATP
+55 
-64 FFPITDPRVRKSFYK
+64 
-79 MFLFTD
+79 
-85 PQGSF
+85 
-90 NSNFSLKYD
+90 
-99 FADPSVIQPATK
+99 
-111 TISNTAVASEQAIY
+111 
-125 GNVQFAHGGLVNN
+125 
-138 GSNYSSGV
+138 
-146 TTIAVDNLSTSN
+146 
-158 LIAGDTFIIAGQG
+158 
-171 TGSGASFVHT
+171 
-181 VFTLSS
+181 
-187 APSITNNAGNLTFS
+187 
-201 PATPSSLN
+201 
-209 DNTKVSFKTVNS
+209 
-221 VGASTYGGESLKSI
+221 
-235 FEEQTTGSGF
+235 
-245 TASLQFESESTDAPY
+245 
-260 SLDAVTLEYIR
+260 
-271 TYTLIGFIMTGYTR
+271 R

-308 AIETAFGTSGHTHD
+308 AIATAFGTSGHTHD
-322 GVTAGD
+322 GTSEN

-334 IGPGQ
+334 IGPAQ
-339 DLVVSTTQVVPKT
+339 DLVVSASLVTPKT
-352 TEQLTIGT
+352 TNTLDIGT
-360 SSLKFTDLH
+360 DALEFKDIYIDGTAYID
-369 LNGSINATGLAT
+369 GLGR

-393 HDTAIFIHASQNGQL
+393 RDAAIFLNSSTDGQL

-427 SSEVNISGATT
+427 SSEVNISGAAT

-466 DIQLDSITGDDDTDT
+466 DIQLDSITGDGDTDT

-494 TGGSNRLTIADGAL
+494 TGGANRLTIADGAL

-565 VIDNVNING
+565 VIDNINING
-574 AQIGHTDDTDLITL
+574 AQIGHTDDTDLVTL

-609 TTTTVATTNTVVS
+609 TTTTVSTTNTVAT

-653 MGFDESADKFI
+653 IGFDESADKFI

-695 ATTIEGTTL
+695 ATTIAGTTL

-741 SVSNNSV
+741 SVSTTTALGTSGAGGVSGTLGVANGGTGLTSITANKLITGNGTSAMTVESGLTYDGSTFTVSGTVSATEVTATSDERLKSDIQTIDNALDKVMNMRGVTYTMQDQKGTGVVAQEIEKILPEVVVDGEEYKSV
-748 RYVRSRWCIWYIRC
+748 AYGNMVGVLIEAIKDLKKEINEHKQGCKCHGSTD
-762 C
+762 

>member
-1 MATQLQ
+1 MA
-7 EGLAWG
+7 
-13 ELRGIKAFVADS
+13 
-25 NYNGTSELIV
+25 
-35 FAHTDGYVYR
+35 GY
-45 MEDGNSFDGS
+45 S
-55 NIISTFATP
+55 
-64 FFPITDPRVRKSFYK
+64 
-79 MFLFTD
+79 
-85 PQGSF
+85 
-90 NSNFSLKYD
+90 
-99 FADPSVIQPATK
+99 
-111 TISNTAVASEQAIY
+111 
-125 GNVQFAHGGLVNN
+125 
-138 GSNYSSGV
+138 
-146 TTIAVDNLSTSN
+146 
-158 LIAGDTFIIAGQG
+158 
-171 TGSGASFVHT
+171 
-181 VFTLSS
+181 
-187 APSITNNAGNLTFS
+187 
-201 PATPSSLN
+201 
-209 DNTKVSFKTVNS
+209 
-221 VGASTYGGESLKSI
+221 
-235 FEEQTTGSGF
+235 
-245 TASLQFESESTDAPY
+245 
-260 SLDAVTLEYIR
+260 
-271 TYTLIGFIMTGYTR
+271 R

-308 AIETAFGTSGHTHD
+308 AIATAFGTSGHTHD
-322 GVTAGD
+322 GTAEN

-334 IGPGQ
+334 IGPSQ
-339 DLVVSTTQVVPKT
+339 DLVVSASLVTPKT
-352 TEQLTIGT
+352 TNTLDIGT
-360 SSLKFTDLH
+360 DALEFKDIYIDGTAYID
-369 LNGSINATGLAT
+369 GLGR

-393 HDTAIFIHASQNGQL
+393 RDAAIFLNSSTDGQL
-408 DIDADTTVQINTAT
+408 DIDADGTVQINTAT

-427 SSEVNISGATT
+427 SSSVNISGATT

-466 DIQLDSITGDDDTDT
+466 DIQLDSITGDGDTDT
-481 SITFSGSNIITIA
+481 SITFSGSDIITIA

-574 AQIGHTDDTDLITL
+574 TQIGHTDDTDLITL

-609 TTTTVATTNTVVS
+609 TTTTVSTTNTVAT

-690 GNVSG
+690 GNVTG
-695 ATTIEGTTL
+695 DVTGDTTGVHIGQ
-704 VGKIKNTGG
+704 IKKTASDTAYTFPASPTNGYY
-713 NDAFTLP
+713 L
-720 DDDGSADQFLK
+720 Q
-731 TDGSGNLDFA
+731 TDGSGVLSWAAISTTVNNGNWSGTDLAVANGGTGASTASGARGNLGLDTDDDVQFDSFGVGTAA
-741 SVSNNSV
+741 SGTTGEIRATNNITAYYSSDQRLKENIVNIPNALDKVMDINGVEFDWSTEYMEAHGGQDDLFNRKHQVGVIAQEVEKVLPEVVADRPDGYKAV
-748 RYVRSRWCIWYIRC
+748 RYEQLVPLLIEAIKELKTEIDTHKQGCKCHDTSK
-762 C
+762 

>member
-1 MATQLQ
+1 MA
-7 EGLAWG
+7 
-13 ELRGIKAFVADS
+13 
-25 NYNGTSELIV
+25 
-35 FAHTDGYVYR
+35 GY
-45 MEDGNSFDGS
+45 S
-55 NIISTFATP
+55 
-64 FFPITDPRVRKSFYK
+64 
-79 MFLFTD
+79 
-85 PQGSF
+85 
-90 NSNFSLKYD
+90 
-99 FADPSVIQPATK
+99 
-111 TISNTAVASEQAIY
+111 
-125 GNVQFAHGGLVNN
+125 
-138 GSNYSSGV
+138 
-146 TTIAVDNLSTSN
+146 
-158 LIAGDTFIIAGQG
+158 
-171 TGSGASFVHT
+171 
-181 VFTLSS
+181 
-187 APSITNNAGNLTFS
+187 
-201 PATPSSLN
+201 
-209 DNTKVSFKTVNS
+209 
-221 VGASTYGGESLKSI
+221 
-235 FEEQTTGSGF
+235 
-245 TASLQFESESTDAPY
+245 
-260 SLDAVTLEYIR
+260 
-271 TYTLIGFIMTGYTR
+271 R

-308 AIETAFGTSGHTHD
+308 AIATAFGTSGHTHD
-322 GVTAGD
+322 GTSEN

-334 IGPGQ
+334 IGPAQ
-339 DLVVSTTQVVPKT
+339 DLVVSASLVTPKT
-352 TEQLTIGT
+352 TNTLDIGT
-360 SSLKFTDLH
+360 DALEFKDIYIDGTAYID
-369 LNGSINATGLAT
+369 GLGR

-393 HDTAIFIHASQNGQL
+393 RDAAIFLNSSTDGQL

-427 SSEVNISGATT
+427 SSEVNISGAAT

-466 DIQLDSITGDDDTDT
+466 DIQLDSITGDGDTDT

-494 TGGSNRLTIADGAL
+494 TGGANRLTIADGAL
-508 SPVTTN
+508 SPVTTY

-574 AQIGHTDDTDLITL
+574 AQIGHTDDTDLVTL

-609 TTTTVATTNTVVS
+609 TTTTVSTTNTVAT

-695 ATTIEGTTL
+695 ATTIAGTTL

-741 SVSNNSV
+741 SVSTTTALGTSGAGGVSGTLGVANGGTGLTSITANKLITGNGTSAMTVESGLTYDGSTFTVSGTVSATEVTATSDERLKSDIQTIDNALDKVMNMRGVTYTMQDQKGTGVVAQEIEKILPEVVVDGEEYKSV
-748 RYVRSRWCIWYIRC
+748 AYGNMVGVLIEAIKDLKKEINEHKHGCKCHGSTD
-762 C
+762 

>member
-1 MATQLQ
+1 MA
-7 EGLAWG
+7 
-13 ELRGIKAFVADS
+13 
-25 NYNGTSELIV
+25 
-35 FAHTDGYVYR
+35 GY
-45 MEDGNSFDGS
+45 S
-55 NIISTFATP
+55 
-64 FFPITDPRVRKSFYK
+64 
-79 MFLFTD
+79 
-85 PQGSF
+85 
-90 NSNFSLKYD
+90 
-99 FADPSVIQPATK
+99 
-111 TISNTAVASEQAIY
+111 
-125 GNVQFAHGGLVNN
+125 
-138 GSNYSSGV
+138 
-146 TTIAVDNLSTSN
+146 
-158 LIAGDTFIIAGQG
+158 
-171 TGSGASFVHT
+171 
-181 VFTLSS
+181 
-187 APSITNNAGNLTFS
+187 
-201 PATPSSLN
+201 
-209 DNTKVSFKTVNS
+209 
-221 VGASTYGGESLKSI
+221 
-235 FEEQTTGSGF
+235 
-245 TASLQFESESTDAPY
+245 
-260 SLDAVTLEYIR
+260 
-271 TYTLIGFIMTGYTR
+271 R

-308 AIETAFGTSGHTHD
+308 AIATAFGTSGHTHD
-322 GVTAGD
+322 GTSEN

-334 IGPGQ
+334 IGPAQ
-339 DLVVSTTQVVPKT
+339 DLVVSASLVTPKT
-352 TEQLTIGT
+352 TNTLDIGT
-360 SSLKFTDLH
+360 DALEFKDIYIDGTAYID
-369 LNGSINATGLAT
+369 GLGR

-393 HDTAIFIHASQNGQL
+393 RDAAIFLNSSTDGQL

-427 SSEVNISGATT
+427 SSEVNISGAAT

-466 DIQLDSITGDDDTDT
+466 DIQLDSITGDGDTDT

-494 TGGSNRLTIADGAL
+494 TGGANRLTIADGAL

-574 AQIGHTDDTDLITL
+574 AQIGHTDDTDLVTL

-609 TTTTVATTNTVVS
+609 TTTTVSTTNTVAT

-653 MGFDESADKFI
+653 IGFDESADKFI

-695 ATTIEGTTL
+695 ATTIAGTTL

-741 SVSNNSV
+741 SVSTTTALGTSGAGGVSGTLGVANGGTGLTSITANKLITGNGTSAMTVESGLTYDGSTFTVSGTVSATEVTATSDERLKSDIQTIDNALDKVMNMRGVTYTMQDQKGTGVVAQEIEKILPEVVVDGEEYKSV
-748 RYVRSRWCIWYIRC
+748 AYGNMVGVLIEAIKDLKKEINEHKQGCKCHGSTD
-762 C
+762 

>member
-1 MATQLQ
+1 MA
-7 EGLAWG
+7 
-13 ELRGIKAFVADS
+13 
-25 NYNGTSELIV
+25 
-35 FAHTDGYVYR
+35 GY
-45 MEDGNSFDGS
+45 S
-55 NIISTFATP
+55 
-64 FFPITDPRVRKSFYK
+64 
-79 MFLFTD
+79 
-85 PQGSF
+85 
-90 NSNFSLKYD
+90 
-99 FADPSVIQPATK
+99 
-111 TISNTAVASEQAIY
+111 
-125 GNVQFAHGGLVNN
+125 
-138 GSNYSSGV
+138 
-146 TTIAVDNLSTSN
+146 
-158 LIAGDTFIIAGQG
+158 
-171 TGSGASFVHT
+171 
-181 VFTLSS
+181 
-187 APSITNNAGNLTFS
+187 
-201 PATPSSLN
+201 
-209 DNTKVSFKTVNS
+209 
-221 VGASTYGGESLKSI
+221 
-235 FEEQTTGSGF
+235 
-245 TASLQFESESTDAPY
+245 
-260 SLDAVTLEYIR
+260 
-271 TYTLIGFIMTGYTR
+271 R

-308 AIETAFGTSGHTHD
+308 AIATAFGTSGHTHD
-322 GVTAGD
+322 GTSEN

-334 IGPGQ
+334 IGPAQ
-339 DLVVSTTQVVPKT
+339 DLVVSASLVTPKT
-352 TEQLTIGT
+352 TNTLDIGT
-360 SSLKFTDLH
+360 DALEFKDIYIDGTAYID
-369 LNGSINATGLAT
+369 GLGR

-393 HDTAIFIHASQNGQL
+393 HDTAIFIHASADGVLDLVADTEIEINAT
-408 DIDADTTVQINTAT
+408 DIDINGAV
-422 LDIDA
+422 D
-427 SSEVNISGATT
+427 ISGATT

-466 DIQLDSITGDDDTDT
+466 DIQLDSITGDGDTDT

-494 TGGSNRLTIADGAL
+494 TGGANRLTIADGAL

-536 DALVADTADIDAG
+536 DALVAGTADIDAG

-574 AQIGHTDDTDLITL
+574 AQIGHTDDTDLVTL

-609 TTTTVATTNTVVS
+609 TTTTVATTNTVAT

-628 ANGTSGSPSNDAGIV
+628 ANGTSGSPANDAGIV

-690 GNVSG
+690 GNVTG
-695 ATTIEGTTL
+695 DTTGTNIGTL
-704 VGKIKNTGG
+704 KKTAS
-713 NDAFTLP
+713 DTAFTLP
-720 DDDGSADQFLK
+720 ASDGSAGQFLK
-731 TDGSGNLDFA
+731 TDGSGNLGFD
-741 SVSNNSV
+741 SVSTTTALGTSGAGGVSGTLGVANGGTGATTFTNNRVLTGNGTSAISDEANLLFDGTTLDV
-748 RYVRSRWCIWYIRC
+748 SGAITCTGNITGLTSDKRLKDFKETIPSALEKVSKLNGYNFNWNDTAKKLDANIFDDEDQVGVSAQEVLEVCPEAVKPAPIDNNYYTVQYEKLVPLLIEAIKDLKQELDEHKHGC
-762 C
+762 NCK